1 MLPVKPHP
9 LIELIPLH
17 LPRLPAVLD
26 GLRIAH
32 LTDLH
37 VSRPRPRFRALV
49 EAVDQ
54 LDADLIFLTGDYMS
68 DPGNEPAAM
77 AVLESICE
85 KLHPRLGTFGVFGN
99 HDTHAMRKL
108 ASKLPVQWLSN
119 EMHIVDEGLIEVHG
133 FENERYKWPDT
144 LKHLAAAEAERNRW
158 NRIAPPPPA
167 SSSTSV
173 PAPVPAAAPA
183 AVPIR
188 LLLSHYPNL
197 LPVASDL
204 GMDLVFSGH
213 THGGQWRL
221 PKRLALYTS
230 CDLPGHLS
238 AGVLRY
244 RQTLGVVSRGLG
256 ETFIPLRILCPPH
269 LPVFELHRGPL
280 PETKADAIENLRPW

>member
-1 MLPVKPHP
+1 MLPVNPHP
-9 LIELIPLH
+9 LIELIPLR
-17 LPRLPAVLD
+17 LPRLPAPLD

-54 LDADLIFLTGDYMS
+54 LDADLVFLTGDYMS

-85 KLHPRLGTFGVFGN
+85 KLHPRLGAFGVFGN
-99 HDTHAMRKL
+99 HDTHLMRNL
-108 ASKLPVQWLSN
+108 ASSLPVRWLSN
-119 EMHIVDEGLIEVHG
+119 EMRIIENGLIEVHG

-158 NRIAPPPPA
+158 NLGTPAPA
-167 SSSTSV
+167 STPATAPAPAPA
-173 PAPVPAAAPA
+173 PAPV
-183 AVPIR
+183 R

-204 GMDLVFSGH
+204 DMDMVFSGH

-221 PKRLALYTS
+221 PRRLTLYTS

-280 PETKADAIENLRPW
+280 PEPKADAIENLRPW